1 MKLLTSLVILTAAA
15 ACAACASQAPA
26 TSTMAGSSHES
37 VAPAASNVPPAASNA
52 SPTASSASPTASA
65 APQKA
70 TSALPEGY
78 KRVVMN
84 GEEKFCITEYAP
96 NSRVDKHTTCL
107 TKAQLDAKQN
117 DAQSLINT
125 IQRAGGVAT
134 KICTMGQTC

>member
-1 MKLLTSLVILTAAA
+1 MKRLISLVVLTAAA

-26 TSTMAGSSHES
+26 TSTMAGSSHER
-37 VAPAASNVPPAASNA
+37 AAPAASNA
-52 SPTASSASPTASA
+52 SPTAPSAAPTASA

-70 TSALPEGY
+70 PNALPEGY